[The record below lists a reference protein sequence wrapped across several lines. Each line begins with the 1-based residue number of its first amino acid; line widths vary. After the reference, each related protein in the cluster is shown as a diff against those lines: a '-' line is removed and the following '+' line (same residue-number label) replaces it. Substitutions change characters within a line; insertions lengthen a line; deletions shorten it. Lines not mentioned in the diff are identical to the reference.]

1 MENEQR
7 KHFQTCREIF
17 AELSAYLDAELPEDA
32 CQEIEEHMA
41 GCVPC
46 IEFVNSLRK
55 TVEICR
61 RYEPGALPEPLTARA
76 RDQLFAAYRNML
88 SARRS
93 GPPAST

>member
-1 MENEQR
+1 MESEKQR
-7 KHFQTCREIF
+7 RFQSCREVF
-17 AELSAYLDAELPEDA
+17 AELSAYLDAELPEEA
-32 CQEIEEHMA
+32 CQEIEEHVA

-61 RYEPGALPEPLTARA
+61 RYEPGALPEPLTTRA
-76 RDQLFAAYRNML
+76 REQLLGAYRSML

-93 GPPAST
+93 GPSAGS